1 MERTDKHK
9 LALKSNTSSL
19 FKISAFGGKA
29 NNGSRSSGPLKV
41 LSFGFIHD
49 LLKLLLNFRFKRFWP
64 VGGQDGL

>member
-29 NNGSRSSGPLKV
+29 NN
-41 LSFGFIHD
+41 
-49 LLKLLLNFRFKRFWP
+49 
-64 VGGQDGL
+64 